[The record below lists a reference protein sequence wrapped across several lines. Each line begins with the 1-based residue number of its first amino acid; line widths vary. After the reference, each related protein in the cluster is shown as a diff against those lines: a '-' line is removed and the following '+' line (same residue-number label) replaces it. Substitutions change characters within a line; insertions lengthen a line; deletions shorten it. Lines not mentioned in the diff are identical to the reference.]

1 MSELFLEDSIKNL
14 KEEVKI
20 EYPINVNEAS
30 KETLLAVGFND
41 YQSNAIIGFREKIGP
56 FETLEDLNKVYGMND
71 STYQEVIDKVMILVD
86 SSQIENKEEKKKK
99 VRLFQFNP
107 NKVSKKELKKLGFS
121 KRQIRHIIKYR
132 DKGGKFYKKSDLMKM
147 YSIDEKDFDQW
158 EKYIIIPELS
168 EDKIEESKGE
178 ENKKEVEQITI
189 DINKADALEFQK
201 IRGIGEKLSERIIK
215 YRDQLGG
222 FVQINQL
229 KEVYYLPPEL
239 IDEKKDQFFLGDE
252 AIKTI
257 NINEVDIKTFIK
269 HPYVNYNMALR
280 IVNFREVH
288 GLFKSVDEIK
298 TNDLVTDEDYSK
310 LVNYLSVK

>member
-1 MSELFLEDSIKNL
+1 M
-14 KEEVKI
+14 
-20 EYPINVNEAS
+20 
-30 KETLLAVGFND
+30 
-41 YQSNAIIGFREKIGP
+41 
-56 FETLEDLNKVYGMND
+56 
-71 STYQEVIDKVMILVD
+71 
-86 SSQIENKEEKKKK
+86 
-99 VRLFQFNP
+99 
-107 NKVSKKELKKLGFS
+107 
-121 KRQIRHIIKYR
+121 
-132 DKGGKFYKKSDLMKM
+132 
-147 YSIDEKDFDQW
+147 
-158 EKYIIIPELS
+158 
-168 EDKIEESKGE
+168 
-178 ENKKEVEQITI
+178 
-189 DINKADALEFQK
+189 
-201 IRGIGEKLSERIIK
+201 
-215 YRDQLGG
+215 
-222 FVQINQL
+222 